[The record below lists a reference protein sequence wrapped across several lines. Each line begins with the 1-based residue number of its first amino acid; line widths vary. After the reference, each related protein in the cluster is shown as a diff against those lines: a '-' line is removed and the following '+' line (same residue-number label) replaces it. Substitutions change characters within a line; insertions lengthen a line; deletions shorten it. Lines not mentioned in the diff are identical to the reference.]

1 MTKVKEMETAV
12 VLEAYQNALER
23 HGSHVAAM
31 EEAVLAL
38 DTYRVADTK
47 TPTIGENAIHADI
60 LFAHRLR
67 TRAAVVQ
74 CIADAFIEQEL
85 GVTLDV
91 VASRL
96 DTTTRKVRKMMSLRG
111 SGRRGIDQVSDL
123 LLRARD
129 GTRFQGR
136 EASPVRTGSGAEHG
150 ELKKPR

>member
-38 DTYRVADTK
+38 DTYRTTDTSRI
-47 TPTIGENAIHADI
+47 TDAAQGGEDRIHADI

-74 CIADAFIEQEL
+74 CIADAFIEQES

-111 SGRRGIDQVSDL
+111 SGRRGLDQVSDL
-123 LLRARD
+123 LLAL
-129 GTRFQGR
+129 GTELDFRIER
-136 EASPVRTGSGAEHG
+136 RSRVPVQSAGN
-150 ELKKPR
+150 

>member
-1 MTKVKEMETAV
+1 MSKVKEMETAV

-47 TPTIGENAIHADI
+47 PTPSVGEEAIHADI

-91 VASRL
+91 LASRL
-96 DTTTRKVRKMMSLRG
+96 DTTPRKVRKMMSLRG

-123 LLRARD
+123 LLAL
-129 GTRFQGR
+129 GT
-136 EASPVRTGSGAEHG
+136 
-150 ELKKPR
+150 ELDFRVERR

>member
-38 DTYRVADTK
+38 DTYRVADTPLS
-47 TPTIGENAIHADI
+47 TGENAIHADI

-123 LLRARD
+123 LLAL
-129 GTRFQGR
+129 GTELDFRVEKRRRSEQVP
-136 EASPVRTGSGAEHG
+136 AQNTGN
-150 ELKKPR
+150 

>member
-1 MTKVKEMETAV
+1 MSKVKEMETAV

-47 TPTIGENAIHADI
+47 TPTVGENAIHADV

-91 VASRL
+91 LASRL
-96 DTTTRKVRKMMSLRG
+96 NTTPGKVKKMMSLRG
-111 SGRRGIDQVSDL
+111 PGRRGIDRISDL
-123 LLRARD
+123 LFAL
-129 GTRFQGR
+129 GTELDFRVERRGR
-136 EASPVRTGSGAEHG
+136 NEPMPTSGEG
-150 ELKKPR
+150 K

>member
-1 MTKVKEMETAV
+1 MSKVKEMETAV

-47 TPTIGENAIHADI
+47 TPTVGENAIHADI

-91 VASRL
+91 LASRL
-96 DTTTRKVRKMMSLRG
+96 DTTPRKIKKMMSLRG

-123 LLRARD
+123 LFAL
-129 GTRFQGR
+129 GTELDFRVDKRHHDEQTP
-136 EASPVRTGSGAEHG
+136 ASG
-150 ELKKPR
+150 EGQ

>member
-1 MTKVKEMETAV
+1 MSRVKEMETAV

-47 TPTIGENAIHADI
+47 TPAIGESALNADI

-85 GVTLDV
+85 GVTLDAL
-91 VASRL
+91 ASRL
-96 DTTTRKVRKMMSLRG
+96 NTTPRKVKKMMGLRG
-111 SGRRGIDQVSDL
+111 VARRGIDQVSDL
-123 LLRARD
+123 LFAL
-129 GTRFQGR
+129 GT
-136 EASPVRTGSGAEHG
+136 
-150 ELKKPR
+150 ELDFRVERRQRNEQTPTIEEK

>member
-1 MTKVKEMETAV
+1 MSKVKEMETAV

-47 TPTIGENAIHADI
+47 PTPSVGEEAIHADI

-91 VASRL
+91 LASRL
-96 DTTTRKVRKMMSLRG
+96 DTTPRKVRKMMSLRG

-123 LLRARD
+123 LLALGTELDFRVERRQRAEQAPPPNE
-129 GTRFQGR
+129 G
-136 EASPVRTGSGAEHG
+136 
-150 ELKKPR
+150 K

>member
-1 MTKVKEMETAV
+1 MSKVKEMETAV

-47 TPTIGENAIHADI
+47 TAPSVGEEAIHADI

-91 VASRL
+91 LASRL
-96 DTTTRKVRKMMSLRG
+96 DTTPRKVRKMMSLRG
-111 SGRRGIDQVSDL
+111 SRRRGLDQVSDL
-123 LLRARD
+123 LLAL
-129 GTRFQGR
+129 GTELDFRVER
-136 EASPVRTGSGAEHG
+136 RHRTEQAPPSNEG
-150 ELKKPR
+150 K

>member
-1 MTKVKEMETAV
+1 MSKVKEMETAV

-47 TPTIGENAIHADI
+47 TPTVGENAIHADV

-85 GVTLDV
+85 LGVTLD
-91 VASRL
+91 ALATRL
-96 DTTTRKVRKMMSLRG
+96 GTTPRKVKKMMSLRG
-111 SGRRGIDQVSDL
+111 LGRRGIDQISDL
-123 LLRARD
+123 LFAL
-129 GTRFQGR
+129 GTELDFRVERRGR
-136 EASPVRTGSGAEHG
+136 NEPMPISSEG
-150 ELKKPR
+150 K

>member
-1 MTKVKEMETAV
+1 MSRVKEMETAV

-47 TPTIGENAIHADI
+47 TTPSVGEEAIHADI

-91 VASRL
+91 LASRL
-96 DTTTRKVRKMMSLRG
+96 DTTPRKVRKMMSLRG

-123 LLRARD
+123 LLAL
-129 GTRFQGR
+129 GTELDFRVEKRHRGEQGPP
-136 EASPVRTGSGAEHG
+136 ASEG
-150 ELKKPR
+150 K